1 MPEGSE
7 NRSNGIS
14 DDATLFDG
22 RRDVDA
28 EGHPSDP
35 LMNRRDC

>member
-1 MPEGSE
+1 MYNSGE

-14 DDATLFDG
+14 DDAVLFDG

-28 EGHPSDP
+28 EGEPNDP
-35 LMNRRDC
+35 LMNGRNR